1 MINLQ
6 ALEEKLNKVL
16 ETETKESL
24 TTWLLQKSM
33 RHTNLNFTEIRIKVS
48 DIPAS
53 VDELVINQK
62 YKNERGR

>member
-1 MINLQ
+1 MIKDGV
-6 ALEEKLNKVL
+6 EVP
-16 ETETKESL
+16 
-24 TTWLLQKSM
+24 M
-33 RHTNLNFTEIRIKVS
+33 RHNNLNFTEIRIKVS

>member
-33 RHTNLNFTEIRIKVS
+33 RHKNLNFTEIRIKVS